1 MGKLGYVILAGNYR
15 RVPNY
20 SKRGAINRFLQR
32 EMFIENIKFLI
43 PYQSLWTVRER
54 RIFLSTAIEFGWF
67 DWWALIDNMRTN
79 FNVIKDASHSIV
91 YLISIAGSDGV
102 T

>member
-1 MGKLGYVILAGNYR
+1 MGKLGNC
-15 RVPNY
+15 
-20 SKRGAINRFLQR
+20 SERGAINRILQR

-43 PYQSLWTVRER
+43 PYT
-54 RIFLSTAIEFGWF
+54 
-67 DWWALIDNMRTN
+67 
-79 FNVIKDASHSIV
+79 SHSIV